1 MIVSNSTPLIWL
13 TKIGKINL
21 LKKFFKTVMI
31 PEAVYDEVV
40 TKGIEANAQDAF
52 IVEDAV
58 KEGWIKIRKVK
69 GIRKLEKFGLHKG
82 EVDAISLAAELKSEV
97 LVDETC
103 ARLATKAFNIKP
115 KGTIYVLLRALKEK
129 NINYD
134 EYLDLLEKLV
144 KSGFRM
150 SDELYLEAVKIGR
163 QINGGKRG

>member
-13 TKIGKINL
+13 AKIGKINL

-58 KEGWIKIRKVK
+58 KEGWIKTRKVK

-97 LVDETC
+97 LVDETH
-103 ARLATKAFNIKP
+103 ARLAAKAFNIKP

-144 KSGFRM
+144 KTGFRM

-163 QINGGKRG
+163 EV

>member
-13 TKIGKINL
+13 AKIGKLEL

-40 TKGIEANAQDAF
+40 TKEIEAKAHDAF
-52 IVEDAV
+52 IVENAV
-58 KEGWIKIRKVK
+58 KEGCIKIRKVK

-82 EVDAISLAAELKSEV
+82 EANAISLAGELKSEI
-97 LVDETC
+97 LVDETH
-103 ARLATKAFNIKP
+103 ARLAAKALNIKP
-115 KGTIYVLLRALKEK
+115 YGTIYILIRALKEDI
-129 NINYD
+129 INYD
-134 EYLDLLEKLV
+134 EYIDLLRGLV

-163 QINGGKRG
+163 EL